1 MLALFCVA
9 INPLWPAG
17 SLPKHPAQ
25 DLSAMSGL
33 CGVGNVVLCLFDTHL
48 VGSVKPRSFGFG

>member
-1 MLALFCVA
+1 
-9 INPLWPAG
+9 
-17 SLPKHPAQ
+17 
-25 DLSAMSGL
+25 MSGL